1 MAAQPHDRHDE
12 HLHVDPDNLPGAIY
26 GTLVVLAVLVGA
38 GGHPEWP
45 LWSVL
50 VLVGATSFVFWLAHV
65 YAGAL
70 GRSLH
75 SRRHLDRRMLG
86 SVARHEW
93 PLLQAALWPSIALLA
108 GVIGI
113 VENRERA
120 LLLASLVAIGS
131 LFAWGIAYASVKG
144 LGKGGALLY
153 GSLNAAFGG
162 VIVVL
167 QVLVK

>member
-1 MAAQPHDRHDE
+1 MAAQPHDHPDE

-50 VLVGATSFVFWLAHV
+50 VLVVATSFVFWLAHV

-75 SRRHLDRRMLG
+75 SRRHLDRRMIG
-86 SVARHEW
+86 DVARHEW
-93 PLLQAALWPSIALLA
+93 PLLQAALWPSIALLCGVA
-108 GVIGI
+108 GF
-113 VENRERA
+113 VERERT
-120 LLLASLVAIGS
+120 LLLASLVAIAS
-131 LFAWGIAYASVKG
+131 LFAWGVAYASVKG
-144 LGKGGALLY
+144 LGKGGVVLY
-153 GSLNAAFGG
+153 GGLNAAFGG
-162 VIVVL
+162 VIVIL

>member
-1 MAAQPHDRHDE
+1 MREPEHRDE

-38 GGHPEWP
+38 GSHPEWP
-45 LWSVL
+45 LWGIL
-50 VLVGATSFVFWLAHV
+50 VLVVATSFVFWLAHV

-75 SRRHLDRRMLG
+75 SRQHLNRRMVT

-93 PLLQAALWPSIALLA
+93 PLLQAAAWPSLALLV
-108 GVIGI
+108 GVLGLI
-113 VENRERA
+113 ERDTA
-120 LLLASLVAIGS
+120 LRLSSFVAIAS
-131 LFAWGIAYASVKG
+131 LFAWGVAYASVKG

-153 GSLNAAFGG
+153 GGLNAAFGG
-162 VIVVL
+162 VIVIL
-167 QVLVK
+167 QVVVK